1 MTDRK
6 LTEAE
11 MISYL
16 ELSVELGST
25 AKLAPEEAKI
35 LLDLINRQKAENES
49 LQHKYELAVAE
60 REANVK
66 GFTETLE
73 KQRAEIEKL
82 TAERD
87 EARRD
92 SAVAEKNHQMSVA
105 GYKTA
110 LLKRIFPYDAA
121 DKKQYS
127 INAYAVER
135 AIVEVAEQM
144 TGG

>member
-11 MISYL
+11 MITYL
-16 ELSVELGST
+16 QMSVALGST
-25 AKLAPEEAKI
+25 ASLAPEEAQR
-35 LLDLINRQKAENES
+35 LLDLINRQKVEIES
-49 LQHKYELAVAE
+49 LKI
-60 REANVK
+60 AN
-66 GFTETLE
+66 E
-73 KQRAEIEKL
+73 KMYDAYKKQEAEIERL
-82 TAERD
+82 IAERD